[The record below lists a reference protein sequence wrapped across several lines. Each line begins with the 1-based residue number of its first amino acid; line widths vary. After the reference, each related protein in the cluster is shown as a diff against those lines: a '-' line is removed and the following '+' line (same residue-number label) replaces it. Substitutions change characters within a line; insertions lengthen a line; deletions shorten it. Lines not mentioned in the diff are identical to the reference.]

1 MDNDDLLNLV
11 KSRQQKL
18 GVQPIIEFKHK
29 PKPAIEEKHV
39 DYSRCCLCK
48 EVNNLIKFYNV
59 PICKKCKNKLEH
71 DVEVKYG
78 I

>member
-18 GVQPIIEFKHK
+18 GVQSTIEFKYK

-39 DYSRCCLCK
+39 DYSRCCLCND
-48 EVNNLIKFYNV
+48 VNNLIKFYNV
-59 PICKKCKNKLEH
+59 PICKK
-71 DVEVKYG
+71 V
-78 I
+78 